1 MVKLFAKWRA
11 IYRSWR
17 LYRKCERAKKHAQQ
31 QARITG
37 KKQLVLMY
45 DGAPVV
51 VSKQHLKR
59 QIACGAFARSFTIQ
73 QAEQGAIY
81 VAVRNPMPECS

>member
-1 MVKLFAKWRA
+1 MVKLFRKLLAN
-11 IYRSWR
+11 YRSWI
-17 LYRKCERAKKHAQQ
+17 LYKRCERAKIHADK

-45 DGAPVV
+45 GGRPIV

-59 QIACGAFARSFTIQ
+59 QIAFGMFAKGFSIQ
-73 QAEQGAIY
+73 KAEQGAIY
-81 VAVRNPMPECS
+81 IARP